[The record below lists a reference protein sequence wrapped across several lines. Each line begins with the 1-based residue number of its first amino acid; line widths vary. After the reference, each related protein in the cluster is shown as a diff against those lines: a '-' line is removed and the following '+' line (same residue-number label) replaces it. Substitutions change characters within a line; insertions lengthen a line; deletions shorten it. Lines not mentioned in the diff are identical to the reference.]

1 MSRFRYVIL
10 PRLLLALSAL
20 ALLAA
25 LFLLWLTLGRPLPAI
40 SLACRQT
47 ASASCFTGG
56 ELLASGPIRMEEAEP
71 ESDAWAVLHA
81 GDKYAMAEL
90 NRTAG
95 LLWSVRDFLVMDA
108 SQFSSQDIF
117 SLPTVISYFY
127 YETETPQPLPL
138 PPDLPVRCY
147 EQIPLAI
154 CTNPSVVR
162 VEGELLWLGHWEDP
176 QEALAERGVPITWS
190 SAGNGVWVGEPVRA
204 DLPAKPDGNGHSGTL
219 SVWCRGYDAD
229 GNLVCSYD
237 PTV

>member
-1 MSRFRYVIL
+1 MV
-10 PRLLLALSAL
+10 
-20 ALLAA
+20 
-25 LFLLWLTLGRPLPAI
+25 
-40 SLACRQT
+40 
-47 ASASCFTGG
+47 
-56 ELLASGPIRMEEAEP
+56 
-71 ESDAWAVLHA
+71 
-81 GDKYAMAEL
+81 EL

-147 EQIPLAI
+147 EQIPLAV